1 VTKQTK
7 REQAI
12 PKQTATTC
20 GECGTDDMTGRT
32 GLMHDTSGRRCYRI
46 CGECRK
52 WHEREG
58 TYTG

>member
-1 VTKQTK
+1 MTKPSK
-7 REQAI
+7 REQI
-12 PKQTATTC
+12 IQKQTAITC